1 MFRMRI
7 NKYIA
12 SAGVTSRRKADEL
25 IEEGKVKVNGK
36 VLREPGYQVE
46 DTDLVEVDGQAIKPA
61 SKLVY
66 YLLNKPCGF
75 VTSTADKEGRRV
87 VTELVPDEIRVF
99 PVGRLD
105 YNTSGLLILT
115 NDGELAN
122 KLMHPSGQF
131 DKTYLVRC
139 TGTVTIAEARR
150 LEKGIDL
157 NGRKTSPAEV
167 KLIRHDKNST
177 VAEITIHEGRNR
189 QVRRMFEAIGHEVTE
204 LQRIRLGNLTIGKLA
219 LGQCRKLGPAEIEYL
234 KRI

>member
-1 MFRMRI
+1 MRI

-25 IEEGKVKVNGK
+25 IEAGKVKVNGN
-36 VLREPGYQVE
+36 VLENPGYQVE
-46 DTDLVEVDGQAIKPA
+46 DSDLVEVDGVAIKPA

-122 KLMHPSGQF
+122 KLMHPSGEF

-139 TGTVTIAEARR
+139 TGIVTRAEASR
-150 LEKGIDL
+150 LAKGVDI
-157 NGRKTSPAEV
+157 GGFVTSPAEV

-177 VAEITIHEGRNR
+177 VAEITIHEGKNR
-189 QVRRMFEAIGHEVTE
+189 QVRRMFEALGHEVTE

-234 KRI
+234 KRL

>member
-1 MFRMRI
+1 MRI

-25 IEEGKVKVNGK
+25 IEAGKIKVNGK
-36 VLREPGYQVE
+36 VLENPGYQVA
-46 DTDLVEVDGQAIKPA
+46 DSDLIEVDGVAIKPA

-122 KLMHPSGQF
+122 KLMHPSGEF

-139 TGTVTIAEARR
+139 TGIVTRAEASR
-150 LEKGIDL
+150 LAKGVDI
-157 NGRKTSPAEV
+157 GGFVTSPAEV

-177 VAEITIHEGRNR
+177 VAEITIHEGKNR
-189 QVRRMFEAIGHEVTE
+189 QVRRMFEALGHEVTE

-234 KRI
+234 KRL

>member
-1 MFRMRI
+1 MRI

-25 IEEGKVKVNGK
+25 IEAGKVKVNGK
-36 VLREPGYQVE
+36 VLENPGYQVA
-46 DTDLVEVDGQAIKPA
+46 DSDLVEVDGVAIKPA

-122 KLMHPSGQF
+122 KLMHPSGEF

-139 TGTVTIAEARR
+139 TGVVTRAEASR
-150 LEKGIDL
+150 LAKGVDI
-157 NGRKTSPAEV
+157 GGFVTSPAEV

-177 VAEITIHEGRNR
+177 VAEITIHEGKNR
-189 QVRRMFEAIGHEVTE
+189 QVRRMFEALGHEVTE

-234 KRI
+234 KRL

>member
-1 MFRMRI
+1 MRI

-25 IEEGKVKVNGK
+25 IEAGKVKVNGK
-36 VLREPGYQVE
+36 VLENPGYQVA
-46 DTDLVEVDGQAIKPA
+46 DSDLVEVDGVAIKPA

-122 KLMHPSGQF
+122 KLMHPSGEF

-139 TGTVTIAEARR
+139 TGIVTRVEASR
-150 LEKGIDL
+150 LAKGVDI
-157 NGRKTSPAEV
+157 GGFVTSPAEV

-177 VAEITIHEGRNR
+177 VAEITIHEGKNR
-189 QVRRMFEAIGHEVTE
+189 QVRRMFEALGHEVTE

-234 KRI
+234 KRL

>member
-1 MFRMRI
+1 MRI

-25 IEEGKVKVNGK
+25 IEAGKVKVNGK
-36 VLREPGYQVE
+36 VLENPGYQVA
-46 DTDLVEVDGQAIKPA
+46 DSDLVEVDGVAIKPA

-122 KLMHPSGQF
+122 KLMHPSGEF

-139 TGTVTIAEARR
+139 TGIVTRAEASR
-150 LEKGIDL
+150 LSKGVDI
-157 NGRKTSPAEV
+157 GGFVTSPAEV

-177 VAEITIHEGRNR
+177 VAEITIHEGKNR
-189 QVRRMFEAIGHEVTE
+189 QVRRMFEALGHEVTE

-234 KRI
+234 KRL